1 MGGNQVRN
9 PLTIADI
16 DAAFGLGFD
25 TDLADLRFNR
35 IANVGE
41 NGTEVRDETP

>member
-1 MGGNQVRN
+1 MGGSQIRD

-25 TDLADLRFNR
+25 IDLADLRFNR
-35 IANVGE
+35 VANAEGI
-41 NGTEVRDETP
+41 GTELGDEAL